1 MAACWCRQCGSLF
14 FRHPNHSVNPASKT
28 SKPKPQPSDIQTGH
42 STLRQNTFDK
52 FPRSDFCGLSETSA
66 LMGIC
71 PKSLILSHFITL
83 YFSTRDIK
91 QTVSTLLDTCWLM
104 SQYWNIS
111 PYYEPIFDC
120 SRKHIYRHI
129 LPLFNPQPKPF
140 SLSETYRVFLVA
152 TIYKQHMSHHRL
164 KPGLAF

>member
-14 FRHPNHSVNPASKT
+14 FRHPNHSVTPASKT

-83 YFSTRDIK
+83 YFSTRDINT
-91 QTVSTLLDTCWLM
+91 TVSTWVEAHIQILM
-104 SQYWNIS
+104 PLSTFMETYPPEYHAQGNMSTGFYVQGNMSTGLHVRGNIS
-111 PYYEPIFDC
+111 TSWIVSIGF
-120 SRKHIYRHI
+120 
-129 LPLFNPQPKPF
+129 PLFCSAKEP
-140 SLSETYRVFLVA
+140 E
-152 TIYKQHMSHHRL
+152 
-164 KPGLAF
+164 

>member
-1 MAACWCRQCGSLF
+1 MATCWCRQCGSLF

-28 SKPKPQPSDIQTGH
+28 SKPKSQPSDIQTGH

-83 YFSTRDIK
+83 YFSTRDINT
-91 QTVSTLLDTCWLM
+91 TVSTC
-104 SQYWNIS
+104 SVCGNIS
-111 PYYEPIFDC
+111 TLHIFTGL
-120 SRKHIYRHI
+120 Y
-129 LPLFNPQPKPF
+129 PF
-140 SLSETYRVFLVA
+140 SQKVSKSLARLSGLQDTY
-152 TIYKQHMSHHRL
+152 TIFST
-164 KPGLAF
+164 P